1 MSRKKEKPVIIFGAG
16 GHSSVLINVLKKLNR
31 EILGI
36 IDPAL
41 DENSEFLGIPTIDEK
56 SFSDDPKNI
65 EIVNAIGSM
74 PGKNNRKKLTIKLR
88 EQGYSFASVIDPS
101 AVIGM
106 NVNLEEGVQILAGV
120 IIQPNVSIGYDTI
133 VNTAVSIDHDCKISS
148 DCHIAPGVI
157 MSGNVNIGSNC
168 HIGTGSV
175 ILNNITINRN
185 SLIAGGST
193 VFEDVKEGATLIQ
206 KVGQ

>member
-1 MSRKKEKPVIIFGAG
+1 LSRKKEKPVIIFGAG